1 MRRILLIIYL
11 ILSIIN
17 IKLVADDKQV
27 KNYELFKNSNNF
39 SLNQIIDKLN
49 TIDDTNKINSYFDFL
64 ESQILFQNDLT
75 FSAKLEFARGYMN
88 YLYSNNL
95 QALKHFA
102 TSYKLFNSLKD

>member
-27 KNYELFKNSNNF
+27 KNYELFKNSKDF
-39 SLNQIIDKLN
+39 SLAEIIDKLN
-49 TIDDTNKINSYFDFL
+49 TIDDTNAINNYFDLL

-75 FSAKLEFARGYMN
+75 FSAQL
-88 YLYSNNL
+88 
-95 QALKHFA
+95 
-102 TSYKLFNSLKD
+102 